1 MNTFSNIKELLSV
14 LARERTLLAEMFGKR
29 KTFSYKYDYALELV
43 DHDDNRLRYLIDH
56 SVIRENGSF
65 LEIDDQYIQF
75 FEQILEVNE
84 EINISLIDSN
94 IQHLKD
100 HINYYFKENN
110 EHRKYNYL
118 RTIKSSLRKMG
129 TLTLRNVVDL
139 KRNIDNTFK
148 NEPNYKIKKA
158 KLESLDKKR
167 DNLSLF
173 IQSIEE
179 LINGKDEQ
187 TFFTTAIDD
196 ELLHI
201 IHHLKLQLNECRHN
215 IIAAQQQI
223 IEYLNQIQYQSRIVE
238 KLRQLKYLKDQFTIR
253 HDTDIERVL
262 SANRNVIFEKK
273 THYPLKLSL
282 DYLGRD
288 EVIESIRKANAK
300 IHLKVKQRASLA
312 PALPP
317 GLLKE
322 ETELDVQINLEE
334 VKNSFI
340 ASGNNLF
347 NFVIQYPYEKEVS
360 FDEQVTIFCQLI
372 SLYEDE
378 FEFTNHYHTMND
390 IEYAV
395 VYPK

>member
-14 LARERTLLAEMFGKR
+14 LARERMLLAEMFEKR

-43 DHDDNRLRYLIDH
+43 EHDENRIRFLIDR
-56 SVIRENGSF
+56 SVIRENGNF
-65 LEIDDQYIQF
+65 LEIDDQFIQF

-94 IQHLKD
+94 IQHLRD
-100 HINYYFKENN
+100 NINYYFKENN

-129 TLTLRNVVDL
+129 ILTLRNVVDL

-148 NEPNYKIKKA
+148 NEPNYKVKKA

-173 IQSIEE
+173 IRSIEE
-179 LINGKDEQ
+179 LINGREEQ
-187 TFFTTAIDD
+187 TFFKTALDD
-196 ELLHI
+196 ELLLI
-201 IHHLKLQLNECRHN
+201 IHHLKVQLNECEHN

-238 KLRQLKYLKDQFTIR
+238 KVRQLKYLKDQFTIR
-253 HDTDIERVL
+253 HDTDVERVL
-262 SANRNVIFEKK
+262 DANRGLIFEKR
-273 THYPLKLSL
+273 TLYPLKLSL
-282 DYLGRD
+282 DYLSND
-288 EVIESIRKANAK
+288 EVLESIRKANTNL
-300 IHLKVKQRASLA
+300 HSKVKRNVSLA
-312 PALPP
+312 PTLPP

-322 ETELDVQINLEE
+322 EIETELQINLEE

-347 NFVIQYPYEKEVS
+347 NFVIQYPYEKKLS
-360 FDEQVTIFCQLI
+360 FDEQVTVFCQLI
-372 SLYEDE
+372 SLYEEE
-378 FEFTNHYHTMND
+378 FEFTDNFDTMNE
-390 IEYAV
+390 IEYAI

>member
-1 MNTFSNIKELLSV
+1 MNTFSNIKELLTV
-14 LARERTLLAEMFGKR
+14 LARERVLLAEMFEKR

-43 DHDDNRLRYLIDH
+43 EHDENRIRFLIDR
-56 SVIRENGSF
+56 SVIRENGNF
-65 LEIDDQYIQF
+65 LEIDDQFIQF

-94 IQHLKD
+94 IQHLRD
-100 HINYYFKENN
+100 NINYYFKENN

-129 TLTLRNVVDL
+129 ILTLRNVVDL

-148 NEPNYKIKKA
+148 NEPNYKVKKA

-173 IQSIEE
+173 IRSIEE
-179 LINGKDEQ
+179 LINGREEQ
-187 TFFTTAIDD
+187 TFFKTALDD
-196 ELLHI
+196 ELLLI
-201 IHHLKLQLNECRHN
+201 IHHLKVQLNECEHN

-238 KLRQLKYLKDQFTIR
+238 KVRQLKYLKDQFTIR
-253 HDTDIERVL
+253 HDTDVERVL
-262 SANRNVIFEKK
+262 DANRGLIFEKR
-273 THYPLKLSL
+273 TLYPLKLSL
-282 DYLGRD
+282 DYLSND
-288 EVIESIRKANAK
+288 EVLESIRKANTNL
-300 IHLKVKQRASLA
+300 HSKVKRNVSLA
-312 PALPP
+312 PTLPP

-322 ETELDVQINLEE
+322 EIETELQINLEE

-347 NFVIQYPYEKEVS
+347 NFVIQYPYEKKLS
-360 FDEQVTIFCQLI
+360 FDEQVTVFCQLI
-372 SLYEDE
+372 SLYEEE
-378 FEFTNHYHTMND
+378 FEFTDNFDTMNE
-390 IEYAV
+390 IEYAI

>member
-14 LARERTLLAEMFGKR
+14 LARERVLLAEMFEKR

-43 DHDDNRLRYLIDH
+43 EHDENRIRFLIDR
-56 SVIRENGSF
+56 SVIRENGNF
-65 LEIDDQYIQF
+65 LEIDDQFIQF

-94 IQHLKD
+94 IQHLRD
-100 HINYYFKENN
+100 NINYYFKENN

-129 TLTLRNVVDL
+129 ILTLRNVVDL

-148 NEPNYKIKKA
+148 NEPNYKVKKA

-173 IQSIEE
+173 IRSIEE
-179 LINGKDEQ
+179 LINGREEQ
-187 TFFTTAIDD
+187 TFFKTALDD
-196 ELLHI
+196 ELLLI
-201 IHHLKLQLNECRHN
+201 IHHLKVQLNECEHN

-238 KLRQLKYLKDQFTIR
+238 KVRQLKYLKDQFTIR
-253 HDTDIERVL
+253 HDTDVERVL
-262 SANRNVIFEKK
+262 DANRGLIFEKR
-273 THYPLKLSL
+273 TLYPLKLSL
-282 DYLGRD
+282 DYLSND
-288 EVIESIRKANAK
+288 EVLESIRKANTNL
-300 IHLKVKQRASLA
+300 HSKVKRNVSLA
-312 PALPP
+312 PTLPP

-322 ETELDVQINLEE
+322 EIETELQINLEE

-347 NFVIQYPYEKEVS
+347 NFVIQYPYEKKLS
-360 FDEQVTIFCQLI
+360 FDEQVTVFCQLI
-372 SLYEDE
+372 SLYEEE
-378 FEFTNHYHTMND
+378 FEFTDNFDTMNE
-390 IEYAV
+390 IEYAI

>member
-100 HINYYFKENN
+100 QINYYFKENN

-129 TLTLRNVVDL
+129 MLTLRNVVDL

-196 ELLHI
+196 ELLHV

-223 IEYLNQIQYQSRIVE
+223 IEYLNQIQHQSRIVE

-253 HDTDIERVL
+253 NDTDIERVL
-262 SANRNVIFEKK
+262 SVNGNVIFEKK

-288 EVIESIRKANAK
+288 DVIESIRKANAK
-300 IHLKVKQRASLA
+300 IRLNVKQRASLA
-312 PALPP
+312 PALPVE
-317 GLLKE
+317 LLKE

-347 NFVIQYPYEKEVS
+347 NFVMQYPYEKEVS

-378 FEFTNHYHTMND
+378 FEFTNHYHTTND